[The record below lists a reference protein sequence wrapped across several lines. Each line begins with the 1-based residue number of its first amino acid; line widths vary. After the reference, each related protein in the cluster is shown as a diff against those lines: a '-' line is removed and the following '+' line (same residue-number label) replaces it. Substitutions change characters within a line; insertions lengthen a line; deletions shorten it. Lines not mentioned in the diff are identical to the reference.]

1 MDKPVKTYPMLK
13 DEGIRRML
21 MESDALNPPNTI
33 HMTPKQQRK
42 QYNELGAHFG
52 KPRPE
57 SVRVADHTVNDGGRE
72 IAIRIY
78 SPDTKEQTP
87 IVIYFHG
94 GGFVTGDLESHDDI
108 CAEICERANVTVF
121 GIEYRLAPE
130 HKFPA
135 AFDDCKAVLNAV
147 GSFAEAYN
155 FDIDRLVLSGDSA
168 GGNLAAALC
177 LYARDENGPSIKGQ
191 VLVYPGLGGDTTKG
205 SYISRGGKASLTA
218 KDIEFK
224 KTLFIGELGVP
235 GYSNKYAFPLLETDF
250 SNLPPAFLAPAHFDP
265 LCDDS
270 AEYAAHLAKAGVAVI
285 VGEEELL
292 VHAFLRGRHMSE
304 AAGIAFSGIIEAIK
318 SLAYLGKLP

>member
-1 MDKPVKTYPMLK
+1 MDKPVNTYPMLK

-21 MESDALNPPNTI
+21 MEADALNPPDTI
-33 HMTPKQQRK
+33 HMTPEQQRK
-42 QYNELGAHFG
+42 QYNDLGAHFG

-57 SVRVADHTVNDGGRE
+57 SVRVSDHGVSVEGRK
-72 IAIRIY
+72 IPIRIY
-78 SPDTKEQTP
+78 SPDTNEQTP
-87 IVIYFHG
+87 VVFYIHG
-94 GGFVTGDLESHDDI
+94 GGFVTGDLDSHDDI
-108 CAEICERANVTVF
+108 CAEICEQANVTVF
-121 GIEYRLAPE
+121 GVEYRLAPE
-130 HKFPA
+130 NKFPA
-135 AFDDCKAVLNAV
+135 AFDDCTAVLNAI
-147 GSFAEAYN
+147 GSFAGTYN
-155 FDIDRLVLSGDSA
+155 FDINRLVLSGDSA

-205 SYISRGGKASLTA
+205 SYISRGGKAALTA

-250 SNLPPAFLAPAHFDP
+250 SNLPPAFLSPAHFDP

-270 AEYAAHLAKAGVAVI
+270 AEYAAQLSKAGVLTKVR
-285 VGEEELL
+285 EEKLL

-304 AAGIAFSGIIEAIK
+304 AAGIAF
-318 SLAYLGKLP
+318 GKIVEIGRAHV